1 MWISRTPLACYNS
14 SDDSSSSKVVVV
26 RKFFLL
32 TLAAVALYAAASP
45 SWLDL
50 VAPIITPAQKKLY
63 LSLKPEARE
72 AFEQDFWSQKSI
84 APEEYSRRVQYIDAN
99 FGSGRLGSG
108 ANTDQGRI
116 YLSIGPPTK
125 VVRFPSSRIFFP
137 LEIWYY
143 DVMPDVLN
151 TELRLIFYQKNN
163 IGFPKLYSPTLD
175 TFRALLIPQAG
186 VQDTFGPNDS
196 LTESDI
202 RKTMTVPP
210 AEDEIISAASN
221 IATGI
226 KYQGNEEILGQI
238 SSPMYMLGKSLRTSV
253 RSRLVAS
260 HPRLDILT
268 TVSPYGGLQVDLG
281 LEPIVHHELN
291 VQVLEGEIPVY
302 QNQLHLKFEKPELVR
317 YTHRLDLLPGSYRV
331 MFTVDGTV
339 HPYLLEVKDQPA
351 MSEIVRA
358 DPAGVAE
365 NRQTPFEFEGKQ
377 LDLNSEGKFA
387 VVAVPHPGK
396 VNWTLREGAQVIWRS
411 SSEASQI
418 AMVELPTTGFGPGTY
433 KLEANSDSGSRTMV
447 YVFNKDKVPSTSTVL
462 SFNANLAPAL
472 RFAAIGHQWL
482 LKGKINEARHSLEA
496 SLESGSTREGHVEM
510 ARLDASTGR
519 YDEARDRLRR
529 ILAALPNDFDAL
541 STLAFVEA
549 SLQDYQVAAD
559 LYRRALAVQDS
570 PAIRLALSKLPK
582 Q

>member
-1 MWISRTPLACYNS
+1 M
-14 SDDSSSSKVVVV
+14 VV

-32 TLAAVALYAAASP
+32 TLAAVALNAAAAP

-63 LSLKPEARE
+63 LSLRPEARE
-72 AFEQDFWSQKSI
+72 RFEEDFWAQKSI
-84 APEEYSRRVQYIDAN
+84 TAEEYYRRVQYIDSN
-99 FGSGRLGSG
+99 FGSGRTGSG

-125 VVRFPSSRIFFP
+125 IVRFPSSRIFFP
-137 LEIWYY
+137 MEIWYY
-143 DVMPDVLN
+143 DIVPGVLN
-151 TELRLIFYQKNN
+151 TEVRLIFFQKNN

-186 VQDTFGPNDS
+186 VQDTFGPNDA

-202 RKTMTVPP
+202 RKTMIVPP

-238 SSPMYMLGKSLRTSV
+238 SSPMYMLGKSMRTEV
-253 RSRLVAS
+253 RSRLVSS
-260 HPRLDILT
+260 HPKLDILT
-268 TVSPYGGLQVDLG
+268 TKSPYGGFQVDLE
-281 LEPIVHHELN
+281 LEPYVQHNLD
-291 VQVLEGEIPVY
+291 VQVLDGEITVY
-302 QNQLHLKFEKPELVR
+302 QNQLHLKFDKSEPVR

-331 MFTVDGTV
+331 MFTVDGV
-339 HPYLLEVKDQPA
+339 VNPYLLEVKDQPA
-351 MSEIVRA
+351 ISEIVRA

-377 LDLNSEGKFA
+377 LDVNSDGKFA
-387 VVAVPHPGK
+387 AVAVPHPGK
-396 VNWTLREGAQVIWRS
+396 VNWTLREGTQVAWRS
-411 SSEASQI
+411 SSEATQI
-418 AMVELPTTGFGPGTY
+418 AMVELPTTGFGSGTY
-433 KLEANSDSGSRTMV
+433 KLEANFDGVSRTMD
-447 YVFNKDKVPSTSTVL
+447 YVFNKDKEPSKSTVL
-462 SFNANLAPAL
+462 SFNANLAPPL
-472 RFAAIGHQWL
+472 RLASVGHQWL
-482 LKGKINEARHSLEA
+482 LRGKFNEARTSLEN
-496 SLESGSTREGHVEM
+496 SLDKGSTREGHVEM
-510 ARLDASTGR
+510 ARLDAATGR
-519 YDEARDRLRR
+519 YDEARNRHRR
-529 ILAALPNDFDAL
+529 NLNALPNDFDAL
-541 STLAFVEA
+541 SKLAFVEA
-549 SLQDYQVAAD
+549 SLQDYQVAAE